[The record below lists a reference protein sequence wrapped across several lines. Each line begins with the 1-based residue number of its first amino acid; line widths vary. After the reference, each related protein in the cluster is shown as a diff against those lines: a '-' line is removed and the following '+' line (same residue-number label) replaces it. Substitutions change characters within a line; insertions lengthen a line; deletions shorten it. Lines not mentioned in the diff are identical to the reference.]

1 MWWHRLQSVYAGLMD
16 LRPYSPGDLHH
27 CLAVFDSNSP
37 QFLDPSARR
46 EFEDFLDQLSCP
58 YFVMEHDGAIVG
70 CGGYSIEQ
78 ENKLAH
84 LVWGMVR
91 SDSHKLGLGR
101 YLLLFRLREI
111 TKAGGIQTVHL
122 DAPQHSAKFYEKQ
135 GFKVIGNG
143 LDRVEMMMKLVV
155 CP

>member
-1 MWWHRLQSVYAGLMD
+1 
-16 LRPYSPGDLHH
+16 
-27 CLAVFDSNSP
+27 
-37 QFLDPSARR
+37 
-46 EFEDFLDQLSCP
+46 
-58 YFVMEHDGAIVG
+58 VMEHEGAIVG
-70 CGGYSIEQ
+70 CGGFATER
-78 ENKLAH
+78 ENSLAR

-122 DAPQHSAKFYEKQ
+122 DTPQHSVQFYEKQ
-135 GFKVIGNG
+135 GFKVIGIVKD
-143 LDRVEMMMKLVV
+143 DRVEMMMKLVV